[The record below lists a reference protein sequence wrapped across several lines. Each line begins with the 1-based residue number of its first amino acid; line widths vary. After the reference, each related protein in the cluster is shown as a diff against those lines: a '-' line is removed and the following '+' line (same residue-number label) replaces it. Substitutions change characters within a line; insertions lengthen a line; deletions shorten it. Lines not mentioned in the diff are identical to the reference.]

1 MNQKS
6 TFMLRNKNY
15 FILFLKFKKNNRNVL
30 CYSEDF
36 EEDESDISPKSI

>member
-6 TFMLRNKNY
+6 TCMLQNKNY
-15 FILFLKFKKNNRNVL
+15 FILFLKFKKITEMYFF
-30 CYSEDF
+30 YSEEF